1 MKTKFNKYFIIIFF
15 TLIVGF
21 NSNALSEK
29 DHRITVIVNDQII
42 TSYDV
47 FQRMKI
53 NAILAGVNITLENN
67 EQLANVVVEE
77 LIQEKLKK
85 EKTIEYEISI
95 SDQEYFQYEES
106 YYNKRRLSKDDL
118 LDVFEANK
126 IDYKVFKNYLTS
138 EISWQKLIA
147 GMYYRLTSASDI
159 EIEEIISK
167 NPEILMDQA
176 KDIVIQRQL
185 DLKGTKLLRDMLNEA
200 TIEYK

>member
-1 MKTKFNKYFIIIFF
+1 MNIKFNKYFTIIFF
-15 TLIVGF
+15 TLIFNF
-21 NSNALSEK
+21 NSGAQSVK
-29 DHRITVIVNDQII
+29 DHRIAVIVNDQII

-47 FQRMKI
+47 VQRMKI
-53 NAILAGVNITLENN
+53 NAILAGVNITSENN

-85 EKTIEYEISI
+85 EKSIEYEISI
-95 SDQEYFQYEES
+95 SDQEYLQFEES
-106 YYNKRRLSKDDL
+106 YYNKRGFSKDDL

-126 IDYKVFKNYLTS
+126 IDYKVFKNYLTI

-147 GMYYRLTSASDI
+147 GMYYRLTSASNI

-167 NPEILMDQA
+167 NPEILEDQA

-185 DLKGTKLLRDMLNEA
+185 DLKGTKLLRDLLNES

>member
-1 MKTKFNKYFIIIFF
+1 MKIKLNKYFIIIFF
-15 TLIVGF
+15 TLIVSLNAG
-21 NSNALSEK
+21 ALSVN
-29 DHRITVIVNDQII
+29 DHRIAVIVNDQII

-47 FQRMKI
+47 VQRMKI
-53 NAILAGVNITLENN
+53 NAILAGVSITSENN

-77 LIQEKLKK
+77 LIQEKLKN

-95 SDQEYFQYEES
+95 SDQEYFQYEEN
-106 YYNKRRLSKDDL
+106 YYNKRGFSKDDL

-126 IDYKVFKNYLTS
+126 IDYKVFKNYLTI

-147 GMYYRLTSASDI
+147 GMYYRLTSASNI

-167 NPEILMDQA
+167 NPEILEDQA

-185 DLKGTKLLRDMLNEA
+185 DLKGTKLLRDLLNES